1 MKIPLT
7 AILILA
13 MILSNGCLKED
24 ELTITFNGYTP
35 LNINDGWQVSNP
47 GAESVDSLA
56 LVSIYKDLYTHDQS
70 WTVKS
75 MLVFRNG
82 KIIAEGYLKDENDR
96 FRYNAIWSCTKQ
108 VTAIAIGIAL
118 QEGYINSVDDP
129 IDIYLHEELAGHQD
143 KKDITIEQLLT
154 MRSGIYF
161 DNDKE
166 TDIYRKHVAKSS
178 VEYVLGR
185 DLTWDPG
192 THFQYNDGAPQLVS
206 AIIQN
211 STGMTLEEYTD
222 LKLFSKIG
230 LKEYDWKSY
239 SDGITLGAFGL
250 MMPPRELAKVAQ
262 CVCDSGR
269 WNNQQIIPKE
279 WIDQMLALHVTD
291 VIDNNEIGFG
301 YYWWLNKSK
310 GFVFMWGHGGQYA
323 ITYPEK
329 GLVIVITALEQLS
342 GDFTFPL
349 NDIISIADRIQNI
362 SN

>member
-1 MKIPLT
+1 
-7 AILILA
+7 
-13 MILSNGCLKED
+13 
-24 ELTITFNGYTP
+24 
-35 LNINDGWQVSNP
+35 
-47 GAESVDSLA
+47 
-56 LVSIYKDLYTHDQS
+56 
-70 WTVKS
+70 
-75 MLVFRNG
+75 
-82 KIIAEGYLKDENDR
+82 
-96 FRYNAIWSCTKQ
+96 
-108 VTAIAIGIAL
+108 TAIAVGIAL
-118 QEGYINSVDDP
+118 QEGYINSVNDP

-166 TDIYRKHVAKSS
+166 TDIYRKHIAKSS

-222 LKLFSKIG
+222 LKFFSKIG
-230 LKEYDWKSY
+230 LKEYDWKLY

-250 MMPPRELAKVAQ
+250 MMSPRELAKIAQ

-269 WNNQQIIPKE
+269 WNNQQIVPKD
-279 WIDQMLALHVTD
+279 WIDQMLALQVTD

-349 NDIISIADRIQNI
+349 DDIISIADRIQNI